1 MICDKAHPS
10 TLRNKVETMRSLK
23 WEFEELE
30 LPWQGEQ
37 LQGILKTG
45 EKGQMVSLESE
56 TMIDNILLRLHFQP
70 FAFLS
75 CFSLPKRKHKMSV
88 L

>member
-1 MICDKAHPS
+1 
-10 TLRNKVETMRSLK
+10 MRSLK

-30 LPWQGEQ
+30 LPWQGER

-70 FAFLS
+70 FAFCPVFAIPRES
-75 CFSLPKRKHKMSV
+75 TK
-88 L
+88 

>member
-1 MICDKAHPS
+1 M
-10 TLRNKVETMRSLK
+10 ETMRSLK

-30 LPWQGEQ
+30 LPWQGEW

-56 TMIDNILLRLHFQP
+56 TMIDNISIRLHFQP
-70 FAFLS
+70 FTFLS
-75 CFSLPKRKHKMSV
+75 CLSLPKRKYKMSV

>member
-1 MICDKAHPS
+1 LFVICDKAHPS

-30 LPWQGEQ
+30 LPWQGER

-56 TMIDNILLRLHFQP
+56 TMIDNMLLRLHFSHLLFCP
-70 FAFLS
+70 VLAFPRES
-75 CFSLPKRKHKMSV
+75 TK
-88 L
+88 

>member
-1 MICDKAHPS
+1 
-10 TLRNKVETMRSLK
+10 MRSLK
-23 WEFEELE
+23 SKLEEQE
-30 LPWQGEQ
+30 VPWQGER

-56 TMIDNILLRLHFQP
+56 TMIDNILLRLHFQL

-75 CFSLPKRKHKMSV
+75 CLSLPKRKHKISV